1 MSNARFKMSMFLH
14 ELQLPFDQ
22 ALAAA
27 KEIGAEYVWFDR
39 IDDETPLAEMSDRD
53 AERMAARVSKHGLK
67 LHLLRA
73 GSPFKQFHLTDLD
86 FATME
91 DQPAFRRD
99 LAAITRS
106 IQLAAHLGVG
116 AVCTFTFA
124 WPGEYTAGKPTWP
137 MRWLTRGGVISD
149 GDMEKLV
156 KAFSLV
162 LEQAERYAVDVAV
175 SMMPWNYTNT
185 TSNFR
190 RLAERLGS
198 PRLKALWGPAD
209 NFNSGEADVATAG
222 YQNMRPYLHGLHLK
236 DLRVIDGQQL
246 HFQYCPL
253 GTGDVDYVTILRQLR
268 VHHAETILAMATHFR
283 PASGSPI
290 EAMRTNFAQLAQ
302 LISQAEDGE

>member
-1 MSNARFKMSMFLH
+1 MSDSRFKLSIFLH

-22 ALAAA
+22 ALATA

-39 IDDETPLAEMSDRD
+39 IDDETPLAEMSDRE

-149 GDMEKLV
+149 VDMEKLV

-162 LEQAERYAVDVAV
+162 LEQADRYAVDVAV

-253 GTGDVDYVTILRQLR
+253 GAGDVDYVTILRQLR